1 MDQSHSMLQKVSM
14 TLYNKINTIRNY
26 FRAMVVISLLVFISI
41 STLSAQNAGED
52 RFPYDQNDRE
62 EAPPFRERLFYG
74 GNFGLMFGTITDIQ
88 ISPVI
93 GFWILPRIAVAVG
106 PTYRYFKSPVDK
118 TSIYGGKGY
127 LQFVVIQDINSV
139 LPVGIHTGIF
149 LHIEDEL
156 LSLKTS
162 FWKLPPYVA
171 DRFYVN
177 TVLAGG
183 GISQQIGRRSSL
195 NFMVL
200 WPLNDSLYEIYSR
213 PEIRVS
219 FTF

>member
-1 MDQSHSMLQKVSM
+1 MLQKANM
-14 TLYNKINTIRNY
+14 TLQDKTNAISHY
-26 FRAMVVISLLVFISI
+26 FRTVHLIGLLVIISI
-41 STLSAQNAGED
+41 STLSAQNANED
-52 RFPYDQNDRE
+52 RFPYDQNDQE

-93 GFWILPRIAVAVG
+93 GFWVLPRLAVATG
-106 PTYRYFKSPVDK
+106 PTYRYFKSPVDR
-118 TSIYGGKGY
+118 TSIYGGKAY

-139 LPVGIHTGIF
+139 IRVGIHTGIF

-162 FWKLPPYVA
+162 FWKHPPYLS